1 LETWSGVTLLRVSVT
16 VQLAPCP
23 FCGCAERVEYA
34 GRPVARCPECN
45 AMERHRKLVR
55 SQAHLLDR
63 GDGRQAIEVGPLNPL
78 VFGEYLRAR
87 GWRYTSIDQS
97 HRGNPIDPRDTSFV
111 DLQVDLCEMTPFEDG
126 SVRLLIAQHVVEE
139 IVEYRRALAE
149 IARVLRGGGTAL
161 LEIPFDPARRES
173 ISQPPAAYGNVWRFG
188 SELPDVA
195 REHFHEVDVLTYREG
210 RHGGQLFI
218 CRTEPLE
225 QP

>member
-1 LETWSGVTLLRVSVT
+1 MSIT

-23 FCGCAERVEYA
+23 FCGSTERVEYA

-63 GDGRQAIEVGPLNPL
+63 GDGRQAVEVGPLNPL

-87 GWRYTSIDQS
+87 GWHYTSVDQS
-97 HRGNPIDPRDTSFV
+97 HRGNPVDPRDTSFV
-111 DLQVDLCEMTPFEDG
+111 DQQLDIRELTPFDDG
-126 SVRLLIAQHVVEE
+126 SVQLLIAQHVIEE

-149 IARVLRGGGTAL
+149 IARVLRGGGVAL

-173 ISQPPAAYGNVWRFG
+173 IPQPPAAYGNVWRFG
-188 SELPDVA
+188 SELPERV
-195 REHFHEVDVLTYREG
+195 REHFEEVDVLAYREG
-210 RHGGQLFI
+210 RHSGQLFI
-218 CRTEPLE
+218 CRTASPEAP
-225 QP
+225 